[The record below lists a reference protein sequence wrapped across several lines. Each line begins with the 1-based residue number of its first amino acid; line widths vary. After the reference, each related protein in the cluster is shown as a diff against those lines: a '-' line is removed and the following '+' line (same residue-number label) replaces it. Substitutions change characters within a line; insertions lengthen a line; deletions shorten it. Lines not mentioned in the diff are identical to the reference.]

1 MKRSETVLSSSRDG
15 VPFKLNFTKLLTLQ
29 FIGTDWMS
37 LLLALGS
44 NGRSKTLKGAED
56 KMKEEMEERYK
67 DT

>member
-1 MKRSETVLSSSRDG
+1 
-15 VPFKLNFTKLLTLQ
+15 
-29 FIGTDWMS
+29 MS